1 MVLYLHYKGDELMS
15 KYINHIVVG
24 IDIAKDFHY
33 VAILAPNGDLY
44 KQPFKIFNTV
54 EGFNNL
60 LSQIKKAEEEFN
72 APYAIFME
80 STGVYHLPLFHFL
93 KKLISETFIINP
105 LITNSIKNKNIRKV
119 KTDKRDSISIAKL
132 AKYEDIKSSNY
143 QDSIIFDLKSLVR
156 EHIKLVETASIYKH
170 KLASDIHLVFPNY
183 TSVFSEVFSSTS
195 LLLLINYPT
204 PEVILNTPKE
214 KIITDIKSYSNC
226 GLDWA
231 TKKYTILIK
240 VAEEANIIGVKS
252 TSLIYKIAQ
261 NISLLQTLTLK
272 IKGIKN
278 ELKNFVNSNTFPATL
293 RESIDLIDSIPG
305 FDFMTAVTILSE
317 IGDYSRFKK
326 AKQLVAFLGIDPSVS
341 QSGKVT
347 SSNNKM
353 SKRGSYAARKALYV
367 AALVCVRKKCN
378 GEYYNKVLYDYYKSK
393 PDKVKKVLLGSIMHK
408 LVNYIFSVL
417 RDRTPFEVRN
427 PKIHAQMYLQNHNKN
442 IA

>member
-1 MVLYLHYKGDELMS
+1 MS
-15 KYINHIVVG
+15 KYINHIVIG

-33 VAILAPNGDLY
+33 VAILAPDGGLY

-60 LSQIKKAEEEFN
+60 LYQIKKAEEEFN

-183 TSVFSEVFSSTS
+183 TSVFSEIFSSTS
-195 LLLLINYPT
+195 LSLLINYPT

-214 KIITDIKSYSNC
+214 KIITDIKSYSNHS
-226 GLDWA
+226 LDWA
-231 TKKYTILIK
+231 TKKYNDLIK
-240 VAEEANIIGVKS
+240 VAEEASIIGIKS
-252 TSLIYKIAQ
+252 TSLTYKIAQ

-347 SSNNKM
+347 CSNNKM
-353 SKRGSYAARKALYV
+353 SKRGSQAARKALYV